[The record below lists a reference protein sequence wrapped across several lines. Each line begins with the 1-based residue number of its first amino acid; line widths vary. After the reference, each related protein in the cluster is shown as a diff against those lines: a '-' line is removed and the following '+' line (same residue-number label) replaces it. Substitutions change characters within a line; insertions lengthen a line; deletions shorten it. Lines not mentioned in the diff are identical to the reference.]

1 MRGKVVIFTVAA
13 SKGELLKPQMCEMSL
28 CPLDHRQSER
38 GQSNPG
44 SGSGTLQGIG
54 CESLHQQG

>member
-1 MRGKVVIFTVAA
+1 MVAA
-13 SKGELLKPQMCEMSL
+13 FKGELLKPKMCEISS
-28 CPLDHRQSER
+28 CPSDHCQSER

-54 CESLHQQG
+54 CEGVHQQG

>member
-1 MRGKVVIFTVAA
+1 MRGNGVIFIVAA
-13 SKGELLKPQMCEMSL
+13 SKGELLKPKMREISL
-28 CPLDHRQSER
+28 FPLDHCQSER

-54 CESLHQQG
+54 R